1 MGYRRPVPD
10 PRTSIIIVVALSGLV
25 LPAVF
30 LLVLVGA
37 SLRRRAGH
45 EPGAAWNGLIA
56 FFGGASLGSLF
67 LIADDLL
74 IGAPLALAV
83 VGVAVNQWRSGRRPL
98 AAWLVLGAAV
108 PWTLLSMSYMVLY
121 SRGLVELDP
130 GETVVAFLAGAV
142 LCALAVLVIVR
153 SPTEAVGR
161 RASRPGPE
169 LGAEPEPG
177 AGPESGPE
185 PESASGPAPDS
196 VTARASAPRVARSFQ
211 TVGSAIREP
220 SRLGPFGLPEV
231 AALVALVAVGLALTA
246 LGIFG
251 LPPIVGYALAIVVGS
266 ALATEAYLRAMA
278 PRTRRS
284 MEAFMWLGS
293 WDLAQVRAATG
304 GGIPTSRGG
313 AAQWLARHPESPA
326 DGAALG
332 SLRVEL
338 NLLAGRAAEA
348 QALAERLPEATPLER
363 FHKAASADVVAWWT
377 TRGDAL
383 EAMTRA
389 EAEVEPPD
397 GDDRLRAEVALAVA
411 RVRHLA
417 VADPPVPDPLA
428 PLLEVRDRL
437 GSRADGLVRRILWPR
452 LYRVFVLASIVFAVA
467 GAATGISASP
477 L

>member
-1 MGYRRPVPD
+1 MPD

-25 LPAVF
+25 LPAAF

-45 EPGAAWNGLIA
+45 EPGAAWNGSIA
-56 FFGGASLGSLF
+56 FFGGASLGTMF

-83 VGVAVNQWRSGRRPL
+83 VGIAVSQWRSGRRPL

-121 SRGLVELDP
+121 SRGLLELDP
-130 GETVVAFLAGAV
+130 LETVVAFLAGAV
-142 LCALAVLVIVR
+142 LCALSVLVIAR
-153 SPTEAVGR
+153 RPTEASGGQ
-161 RASRPGPE
+161 ASGPGSWLGAGAEPGPE
-169 LGAEPEPG
+169 PA
-177 AGPESGPE
+177 
-185 PESASGPAPDS
+185 SASETAPDT
-196 VTARASAPRVARSFQ
+196 VTARAGARRVPRSFQ

-231 AALVALVAVGLALTA
+231 AALVALVAFGLALIA

-251 LPPIVGYALAIVVGS
+251 LPPIAGYALAIVVGS

-278 PRTRRS
+278 TRTRRS

-304 GGIPTSRGG
+304 GGVPTSRGG
-313 AAQWLARHPESPA
+313 AAKWLVSHPESPGE
-326 DGAALG
+326 GAAVG

-338 NLLAGRAAEA
+338 SLLAGRAADA
-348 QALAERLPEATPLER
+348 QTLVERLPEATPLER

-377 TRGDAL
+377 SRGDAL
-383 EAMTRA
+383 EAMARA
-389 EAEVEPPD
+389 EDGIEPPE

-417 VADPPVPDPLA
+417 VADPPVANPLT

-467 GAATGISASP
+467 GAATGLSAP
-477 L
+477 PI

>member
-45 EPGAAWNGLIA
+45 EPGAAWNGSIA
-56 FFGGASLGSLF
+56 FFGGASLGAMF

-74 IGAPLALAV
+74 IGAPLALVV
-83 VGVAVNQWRSGRRPL
+83 VGIAVSQWRSGRRPL
-98 AAWLVLGAAV
+98 AAWLVLGAAM

-121 SRGLVELDP
+121 SRGLLALDP
-130 GETVVAFLAGAV
+130 GETVVAFLAGGV
-142 LCALAVLVIVR
+142 LCALAILVIVR
-153 SPTEAVGR
+153 SPADAVGS
-161 RASRPGPE
+161 RASGPR
-169 LGAEPEPG
+169 PEPG
-177 AGPESGPE
+177 GEPESGPE
-185 PESASGPAPDS
+185 PESASGRAPDS
-196 VTARASAPRVARSFQ
+196 VTAGASARRVPRSFQ

-231 AALVALVAVGLALTA
+231 AALVVLVAVGLTLTA
-246 LGIFG
+246 LAIIG

-304 GGIPTSRGG
+304 GGVPTSRRG
-313 AAQWLARHPESPA
+313 AAQWLARHPESPGE
-326 DGAALG
+326 GAAIG

-348 QALAERLPEATPLER
+348 RALAERLPDGTPLER
-363 FHKAASADVVAWWT
+363 FHKTASADVVAWWT
-377 TRGDAL
+377 SQGDAL

-397 GDDRLRAEVALAVA
+397 SDDRLRAEVALAVA

-417 VADPPVPDPLA
+417 VADRPVLDPLA
-428 PLLEVRDRL
+428 PLLAARDRL

-452 LYRVFVLASIVFAVA
+452 LYRVFVVVSIVFAVA
-467 GAATGISASP
+467 GAATGTSAP
-477 L
+477 PI